1 MHTTLGQLVDVFKC
15 CIFTWDF
22 LPVVLPA
29 FLLAGAIT
37 AFVPTSQ
44 ILRYLGHRANQL
56 KAYVVAT
63 LGGFVL
69 STCSCNIVPIS
80 LSVYRKGAGIGPAFA
95 FLFCG
100 PAVNIVTLAWTFK
113 IIGFKMG
120 LWRMLSTPVI
130 GLLIGIIMQLLFRQ
144 DIGHKGHES
153 KVALQ
158 DDPPEVRANVFTSV
172 KMEHAMSVIILL
184 IGIMLL
190 GAAGLPWSFR
200 IPVLFVFTVSLIVV
214 LKSWF
219 TTEHIKLWMSETWM
233 FMKSILPILV
243 PAILAIAFIA
253 RVIPIRWITEY
264 FSQNT
269 PQATFMAAAF
279 GSLMYFPIL
288 TEVAFAKAFLKQGMA
303 VAPALAILLNG
314 PGVSLPGA
322 ILIGKLFGLKKM
334 LVYELLEMFFS
345 GSVALLFGK
354 LYGDYVCPCQVGEV
368 APPNVWHIIVMLAMI
383 FSALVASFFLATH
396 RKRERI

>member
-1 MHTTLGQLVDVFKC
+1 MHITLGQVVDVFKC

-37 AFVPTSQ
+37 AFVPASQ
-44 ILRYLGHRANQL
+44 ILRHLGHHANQL
-56 KAYVVAT
+56 KAYVAAT

-100 PAVNIVTLAWTFK
+100 PAINIVTLAWTFK
-113 IIGFKMG
+113 VIGFKMG
-120 LWRMLSTPVI
+120 LWRMLSIPII
-130 GLLIGIIMQLLFRQ
+130 GLLIGIVMQLLFKQ
-144 DIGHKGHES
+144 DSAHERN
-153 KVALQ
+153 VVLQ
-158 DDPPEVRANVFTSV
+158 DDPHEVRAGVFVGV
-172 KMEHAMSVIILL
+172 KMEHAMSVILLL

-190 GAAGLPWSFR
+190 GAAGLPWLFR
-200 IPVLFVFTVSLIVV
+200 IPVLFVFTVALVVV

-219 TTEHIKLWMSETWM
+219 TAEHIKLWMSETWM

-269 PQATFMAAAF
+269 PQATFIAAAF

-288 TEVAFAKAFLKQGMA
+288 TEVAFVKAFLKQGMA

-322 ILIGKLFGLKKM
+322 ILIGKLFGWKKM
-334 LVYELLEMFFS
+334 LVYESLEMFL
-345 GSVALLFGK
+345 GGGVALLFGK

-368 APPNVWHIIVMLAMI
+368 APPNVWHIIGMLAMI
-383 FSALVASFFLATH
+383 FAALVASFLLATH
-396 RKRERI
+396 RKREQS

>member
-1 MHTTLGQLVDVFKC
+1 MHITLGQVVDVFKC

-37 AFVPTSQ
+37 AFVPASQ
-44 ILRYLGHRANQL
+44 ILRYLGHHANQL
-56 KAYVVAT
+56 KAYVAAT

-100 PAVNIVTLAWTFK
+100 PAINIVTLAWTFK
-113 IIGFKMG
+113 VIGFKMG
-120 LWRMLSTPVI
+120 LWRMLSIPII
-130 GLLIGIIMQLLFRQ
+130 GLLIGIVMQLLFKQ
-144 DIGHKGHES
+144 DSAHERN
-153 KVALQ
+153 VVLQ
-158 DDPPEVRANVFTSV
+158 DDPHEVRAGVFVGV
-172 KMEHAMSVIILL
+172 KMEHAMSVILLL

-190 GAAGLPWSFR
+190 GAAGLPWLFR
-200 IPVLFVFTVSLIVV
+200 IPVLFVFTVALVVV

-219 TTEHIKLWMSETWM
+219 TAEHIKLWMSETWM

-269 PQATFMAAAF
+269 PQATFIAAAF

-288 TEVAFAKAFLKQGMA
+288 TEVAFVKAFLKQGMA

-322 ILIGKLFGLKKM
+322 ILIGKLFGWKKM
-334 LVYELLEMFFS
+334 LVYESLEMFLG

-368 APPNVWHIIVMLAMI
+368 APPNVWHIIGMLAMI
-383 FSALVASFFLATH
+383 FAALVASFLLATH
-396 RKRERI
+396 RKREQS

>member
-1 MHTTLGQLVDVFKC
+1 MHITLGQVVDVFKC

-37 AFVPTSQ
+37 VFVPASQ
-44 ILRYLGHRANQL
+44 ILRYLGHHANQL
-56 KAYVVAT
+56 KAYVAAT

-100 PAVNIVTLAWTFK
+100 PAINIVTLAWTFK
-113 IIGFKMG
+113 VIGFKMG
-120 LWRMLSTPVI
+120 LWRMLSIPII
-130 GLLIGIIMQLLFRQ
+130 GLLIGIVMQLLFKQ
-144 DIGHKGHES
+144 DSAHER
-153 KVALQ
+153 KVVLQ
-158 DDPPEVRANVFTSV
+158 DDPPEVRAGVFVGV
-172 KMEHAMSVIILL
+172 KMEHAMSVILLL

-190 GAAGLPWSFR
+190 GAAGLPWLFR
-200 IPVLFVFTVSLIVV
+200 IPVLFVFTVALVVV

-219 TTEHIKLWMSETWM
+219 TAEHIKLWMSETWM

-269 PQATFMAAAF
+269 PQATFIAAAF

-288 TEVAFAKAFLKQGMA
+288 TEVAFVKAFLKQGMA

-322 ILIGKLFGLKKM
+322 ILIGKLFGWKKM
-334 LVYELLEMFFS
+334 LVYESLEIFLG

-368 APPNVWHIIVMLAMI
+368 APPNVWHIIGMLAMI
-383 FSALVASFFLATH
+383 FAALVASFLLATH
-396 RKRERI
+396 RKREQS